1 MSFATAP
8 AWAWIPIAIAAAA
21 LQTAR
26 NAAQRSLVQ
35 DLGTLAA
42 TLVRFLYGI
51 PFALLWLWLVLSL
64 SGTGWSAAWPGGRGL
79 FWAWLLVGAMAQ
91 ILATAFLLMAMQ
103 ARNFV
108 FGVALA
114 RTEILQTALFGVLL
128 LGEVPGWVTTLAMLC
143 ATAGVLL
150 LALPKA
156 QAAGGAASSTG
167 GAGLAGM
174 AGMVGAN
181 RAAWA
186 GLAAGACFALAA
198 VGYRGAALT
207 QPGVSPWVVGAWG
220 VLLAQLLQTAVLGA
234 WIALRDADKF
244 ARILQAWRLSTVA
257 GAMGAAASVG
267 WFTAFALRPVADIKT
282 LGMIEVLFS
291 YVVSRKLFDESLTPR
306 EKGGLALLTLG
317 LAVICTQL

>member
-1 MSFATAP
+1 M
-8 AWAWIPIAIAAAA
+8 
-21 LQTAR
+21 
-26 NAAQRSLVQ
+26 
-35 DLGTLAA
+35 
-42 TLVRFLYGI
+42 
-51 PFALLWLWLVLSL
+51 
-64 SGTGWSAAWPGGRGL
+64 
-79 FWAWLLVGAMAQ
+79 
-91 ILATAFLLMAMQ
+91 
-103 ARNFV
+103 
-108 FGVALA
+108 
-114 RTEILQTALFGVLL
+114 
-128 LGEVPGWVTTLAMLC
+128 
-143 ATAGVLL
+143 
-150 LALPKA
+150 
-156 QAAGGAASSTG
+156 
-167 GAGLAGM
+167 AGM
-174 AGMVGAN
+174 AGAN

-220 VLLAQLLQTAVLGA
+220 VLLAQLLQTAVLGT
-234 WIALRDADKF
+234 WIALRDANTL